1 MAVKKRAKKTSSGVG
16 KNRAGKNVSR
26 RTRVPADPVVDQF
39 IRHQAANRW
48 PSQATEA
55 MYFELNNDK
64 TKKDP
69 RPAKRIKPPRFEFA
83 LMESI
88 KPEILDK
95 LLTAASMKIKRVKR
109 YPGWILQQTYNLKN
123 RPLQFI

>member
-1 MAVKKRAKKTSSGVG
+1 MAVKKRAKRVSSGVG

-26 RTRVPADPVVDQF
+26 RTPVSRDPVGENF
-39 IRHQAANRW
+39 IRHQAENRH
-48 PSQATEA
+48 PTAESVQL
-55 MYFELNNDK
+55 YFELNNDK

-69 RPAKRIKPPRFEFA
+69 RPANRIKPPRFEFA
-83 LMESI
+83 LLESI
-88 KPEILDK
+88 KPDVLDK
-95 LLTAASMKIKRVKR
+95 MLTAARMKVKRVKR

>member
-26 RTRVPADPVVDQF
+26 RTRVPADLAGEQF
-39 IRHQAANRW
+39 IRHQAESRW
-48 PSQATEA
+48 PTQATEA
-55 MYFELNNDK
+55 LYFELNNDK

-69 RPAKRIKPPRFEFA
+69 RPANRIKPPRFEFA
-83 LMESI
+83 LLESI
-88 KPEILDK
+88 KPDVLDK
-95 LLTAASMKIKRVKR
+95 LLTAASMKVKRVKR
-109 YPGWILQQTYNLKN
+109 YPGWILQTTYNLKN